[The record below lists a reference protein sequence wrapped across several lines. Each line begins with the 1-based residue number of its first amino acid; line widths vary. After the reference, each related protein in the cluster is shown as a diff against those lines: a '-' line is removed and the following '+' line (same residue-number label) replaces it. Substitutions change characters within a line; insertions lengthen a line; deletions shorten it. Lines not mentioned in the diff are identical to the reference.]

1 MMLLAQHCVFQFIA
15 ADCFIWTLPSLI
27 IWNDVIIKQL
37 SFFFKGAPPSRGRES
52 HRWWSLEDRAGYR
65 NPSCPAPCTS
75 RLSCKFWPNTD
86 QGSAWDSSSESLVHI
101 RYYLMNNIHAFNQN
115 RRHWHNARCRHRKHL
130 HIIAVLQIV
139 VVAGSVP
146 WCCWIVQPGWM
157 SLSFL
162 YRFVSTE
169 PYFVGMSKVIQP
181 GVVLQNL
188 SSEFFFYF
196 HFPQFLNCTPRWK

>member
-1 MMLLAQHCVFQFIA
+1 MRYA
-15 ADCFIWTLPSLI
+15 W
-27 IWNDVIIKQL
+27 
-37 SFFFKGAPPSRGRES
+37 GRES
-52 HRWWSLEDRAGYR
+52 HRSLEDRAHRRYR
-65 NPSCPAPCTS
+65 NPSCHLPRLAPCTS
-75 RLSCKFWPNTD
+75 RLSCNFWPNTD
-86 QGSAWDSSSESLVHI
+86 QGSAKDSRSESLVHI

-188 SSEFFFYF
+188 SSELFFYF
-196 HFPQFLNCTPRWK
+196 HFPQFLSCTPRWK